1 MTPLIVY
8 FALALGVSFLCSI
21 LEAALLSV
29 TPSHVAKLEQDRPKL
44 GTKLRALKSH
54 IDRPLAAILSLNTIA
69 NTAGAAGVGAEAQ
82 RIWGSEALAIA
93 SAVLTLAILVVSE
106 ILPKTLGAMYW
117 RRLTGFI
124 ATVLPVMILI
134 LLPFVWLS
142 ETITRS
148 LKRRRAAETFSKEEF
163 AALARVG
170 GEQGI
175 FDESEM
181 RILRN
186 LFHFGSLRTRDIMTP
201 RTVMFSLEE
210 DTTVREALAKRGSMV
225 FSRIPIWKESPD
237 QITGY
242 ILKDQLLLRAARD
255 ELDVSLRS
263 FAREPLMVPDTIA
276 LPSLFEKLLDHRE
289 HIAVVVDEYGGVDG
303 VVTMEDVLE
312 TLIGL
317 EIVDEMDSVQDMRA
331 MARAKWEVRAKH
343 VGSNPPEPPTPK
355 PPTPEEPSPGS

>member
-1 MTPLIVY
+1 MTAIVVY

-21 LEAALLSV
+21 LEAGILSV
-29 TPSHVAKLEQDRPKL
+29 TPSHVAKLVQDQPKVGL
-44 GTKLRALKSH
+44 KIKALKADV
-54 IDRPLAAILSLNTIA
+54 DRPLAAILTLNTFA

-82 RIWGSEALAIA
+82 RLWGSEALAIA
-93 SAVLTLAILVVSE
+93 SAVLTLAILVLSE
-106 ILPKTLGAMYW
+106 ILPKTLGALYW
-117 RRLTGFI
+117 RRLTGFM
-124 ATVLPVMILI
+124 AWALPIMILV
-134 LLPFVWLS
+134 LRPFVWLS
-142 ETITRS
+142 EAITRM
-148 LKRRRAAETFSKEEF
+148 LKRTRVAQTFSREEF

-170 GEQGI
+170 EEQGV

-210 DTTVREALAKRGSMV
+210 NTTVQDAVAERGSMI
-225 FSRIPIWKESPD
+225 FSRIPIWRETPD
-237 QITGY
+237 QVTGY

-255 ELDVSLRS
+255 EGDVPLGS
-263 FAREPLMVPDTIA
+263 FAREALMVPDTIA
-276 LPSLFEKLLDHRE
+276 LPALFEKLLDNRE
-289 HIAVVVDEYGGVDG
+289 HIAVVVDEYGGIDG

-331 MARAKWEVRAKH
+331 MARSKWENRAKH
-343 VGSNPPEPPTPK
+343 IESDRLDPAEDDVPPRGS
-355 PPTPEEPSPGS
+355 

>member
-1 MTPLIVY
+1 MTALFAY
-8 FALALGVSFLCSI
+8 FAFALVASFLCSI

-29 TPSHVAKLEQDRPKL
+29 TPSHLAKLEQDRPKV
-44 GTKLRALKSH
+44 GTRLRALKSH

-82 RIWGSEALAIA
+82 RIFGSQALAVA
-93 SAVLTLAILVVSE
+93 SVVLTLSILFISE
-106 ILPKTLGAMYW
+106 ILPKTLGALYW

-124 ATVLPVMILI
+124 AFALPPLM
-134 LLPFVWLS
+134 LLMLPLVWMS
-142 ETITRS
+142 EAVTRS
-148 LKRRRAAETFSKEEF
+148 LKRRRVAEKLSREEF
-163 AALARVG
+163 AALARIG
-170 GEQGI
+170 EEQGV

-210 DTTVREALAKRGSMV
+210 NTSVRDAISERGSMI
-225 FSRIPIWKESPD
+225 FSRIPIWKDDPD
-237 QITGY
+237 HVTGY
-242 ILKDQLLLRAARD
+242 ILKDQLLLRAARN
-255 ELDVSLRS
+255 ELDAPVRS
-263 FAREPLMVPDTIA
+263 FAREALMVPDTIP
-276 LPSLFEKLLDHRE
+276 LPSLFERLLDNRE

-331 MARAKWEVRAKH
+331 MARAKWEARAKH
-343 VGSNPPEPPTPK
+343 IESNPPE
-355 PPTPEEPSPGS
+355 EPRAGNRDRGS

>member
-1 MTPLIVY
+1 
-8 FALALGVSFLCSI
+8 

-29 TPSHVAKLEQDRPKL
+29 TPAHLAKLEQDRPKV
-44 GTKLRALKSH
+44 GRSLRALKSH

-69 NTAGAAGVGAEAQ
+69 NTAGAAGVGAQAQ
-82 RIWGSEALAIA
+82 ALWGSQVLAIA
-93 SAVLTLAILVVSE
+93 SIVLTLSILFVSE
-106 ILPKTLGAMYW
+106 ILPKSLGAMHW

-124 ATVLPVMILI
+124 AAVLPLLI
-134 LLPFVWLS
+134 LLMLPLVWLA
-142 ETITRS
+142 EAVTRS
-148 LKRRRAAETFSKEEF
+148 LKRRRGAEKLSREEF
-163 AALARVG
+163 AALARIG
-170 GEQGI
+170 EEQGV

-210 DTTVREALAKRGSMV
+210 NTTVRDAVSERGSMI
-225 FSRIPIWKESPD
+225 FSRIPIWKDNPD
-237 QITGY
+237 QVTGY
-242 ILKDQLLLRAARD
+242 ILKDQLLLRAARN
-255 ELDVSLRS
+255 ELDVPVRA
-263 FAREPLMVPDTIA
+263 FAREGLLVPDTLA
-276 LPSLFEKLLDHRE
+276 LPALFERLLDHRE

-331 MARAKWEVRAKH
+331 MARSKWEARAKH
-343 VGSNPPEPPTPK
+343 IESDPPEA
-355 PPTPEEPSPGS
+355 PGTADVNRGS

>member
-1 MTPLIVY
+1 MTALVLY
-8 FALALGVSFLCSI
+8 FGFALVASFLCSI

-29 TPSHVAKLEQDRPKL
+29 TPSHLAKLEQDRPKV
-44 GTKLRALKSH
+44 GTRLRALKSH

-82 RIWGSEALAIA
+82 RIWGSQALAVA
-93 SAVLTLAILVVSE
+93 SVILTLSILFISE
-106 ILPKTLGAMYW
+106 ILPKTLGAMHW

-124 ATVLPVMILI
+124 AVALPPLI
-134 LLPFVWLS
+134 LLMLPLVWMS
-142 ETITRS
+142 EAVTRS
-148 LKRRRAAETFSKEEF
+148 LKRRRVAEKLSREEF
-163 AALARVG
+163 AALARIG
-170 GEQGI
+170 EEQGV

-210 DTTVREALAKRGSMV
+210 NTSVRDAISERGSMI
-225 FSRIPIWKESPD
+225 FSRIPIWKDNPD
-237 QITGY
+237 HVTGY
-242 ILKDQLLLRAARD
+242 ILKDQLLLRAARN
-255 ELDVSLRS
+255 ELDVPVRS
-263 FAREPLMVPDTIA
+263 FAREALMVPDTIP
-276 LPSLFEKLLDHRE
+276 LPSLFERLLDNRE

-331 MARAKWEVRAKH
+331 MARAKWEARAKH
-343 VGSNPPEPPTPK
+343 IESDPPEERPRDVRRDR
-355 PPTPEEPSPGS
+355 GS

>member
-1 MTPLIVY
+1 MTTLFVY
-8 FALALGVSFLCSI
+8 FALALGISFVCSI

-29 TPSHVAKLEQDRPKL
+29 TPSHIAKLEQDRPKV
-44 GTKLRALKSH
+44 GSRLRALKSN

-69 NTAGAAGVGAEAQ
+69 NTAGAVGVGAEAQ
-82 RIWGSEALAIA
+82 RLWGSEALAIA
-93 SAVLTLAILVVSE
+93 STVLTLAILVVSE
-106 ILPKTLGAMYW
+106 ILPKTLGAIYW
-117 RRLTGFI
+117 RRLTGVM
-124 ATVLPVMILI
+124 ATALPAMILI
-134 LLPFVWLS
+134 LQPLVWLS
-142 ETITRS
+142 QAITRS
-148 LKRRRAAETFSKEEF
+148 LKRRRAALTVSREEF
-163 AALARVG
+163 AALARIG
-170 GEQGI
+170 EEQGV

-210 DTTVREALAKRGSMV
+210 STTVRDAVADRGSMI
-225 FSRIPIWKESPD
+225 FSRIPIWKETPD
-237 QITGY
+237 QVTGY

-255 ELDVSLRS
+255 ELDVPINS
-263 FAREPLMVPDTIA
+263 FAREALMVPDTVP
-276 LPSLFEKLLDHRE
+276 LPSLFEKLLDKRE

-331 MARAKWEVRAKH
+331 MARANWEARAKH
-343 VGSNPPEPPTPK
+343 IGSQSSQPAEPTDPVPE
-355 PPTPEEPSPGS
+355 S

>member
-1 MTPLIVY
+1 MTHLIVY

-29 TPSHVAKLEQDRPKL
+29 TPSHVAKLQQDRPKV
-44 GTKLRALKSH
+44 GSSLRALKSQV
-54 IDRPLAAILSLNTIA
+54 DRPLAAILSLNTFA

-93 SAVLTLAILVVSE
+93 SAILTLAILIFSE
-106 ILPKTLGAMYW
+106 ILPKTLGALYW

-124 ATVLPVMILI
+124 AAVLPPMILI
-134 LLPFVWLS
+134 LYPLVRLS
-142 ETITRS
+142 EAITRA
-148 LKRRRAAETFSKEEF
+148 LKRRRAVETMSREEF
-163 AALARVG
+163 AALARMG
-170 GEQGI
+170 GEQGL

-210 DTTVREALAKRGSMV
+210 NTTVRDAVAKRGSMV

-237 QITGY
+237 HVTGY
-242 ILKDQLLLRAARD
+242 VLKDQLLLRAARG
-255 ELDVSLRS
+255 ELDAPLSS
-263 FAREPLMVPDTIA
+263 FAREALMVPDTVG
-276 LPSLFEKLLDHRE
+276 LPALFEKLLDNRE

-331 MARAKWEVRAKH
+331 MARSKWESRAKH
-343 VGSNPPEPPTPK
+343 VESQPPDPAKPTDPVRGS
-355 PPTPEEPSPGS
+355 

>member
-1 MTPLIVY
+1 MTALFVY
-8 FALALGVSFLCSI
+8 FGFALGVSFLCSI

-29 TPSHVAKLEQDRPKL
+29 SPSHIAKLEQDRPKV
-44 GTKLRALKSH
+44 GGRLRMLKAN

-106 ILPKTLGAMYW
+106 ILPKTLGALYW
-117 RRLTGFI
+117 RKLTGFM
-124 ATVLPVMILI
+124 AAVLPVMILL
-134 LLPFVWLS
+134 LLPLVRLS
-142 ETITRS
+142 DAITSS
-148 LKRRRAAETFSKEEF
+148 LKRRHETETLSREEF

-170 GEQGI
+170 EQQGV

-181 RILRN
+181 RILKN

-210 DTTVREALAKRGSMV
+210 NTSVRDAVAERGSMV
-225 FSRIPIWKESPD
+225 FSRIPIWKDSPD
-237 QITGY
+237 HVKGY

-255 ELDVSLRS
+255 ELDVPVHS
-263 FAREPLMVPDTIA
+263 FAREALMVPDTIA
-276 LPSLFEKLLDHRE
+276 LPALFEKLLDHRE

-331 MARAKWEVRAKH
+331 MARSKWESRAKH
-343 VGSNPPEPPTPK
+343 IDRRPPEPPK
-355 PPTPEEPSPGS
+355 PAEPSKGS